1 MKKISS
7 FLLFVLFLSGCY
19 QDLGNYEYKLDSMN
33 EITSAT
39 FTPSVAND
47 IIEVQQALDENDRLR
62 RVDVVVDQTLADS
75 LEDLEFYWFRTF
87 VDEDGKPVQDT
98 IRTKGYLEFY
108 LPVGK
113 AMEYN
118 IFLQIYDRTTDL
130 SHYSGFAIK
139 TRPVFKNSLFVMHG
153 SEGNRK
159 IGNIEVIG
167 NETKIYTDVKTVT
180 INYFEY
186 QALKVN
192 PSLSNDLTTAL
203 QDKFLKLTKL
213 EQVEMDGDLEISGA
227 VTGYDV
233 KATAITANE
242 QAAQNRLTV
251 TVKISFTN
259 RKYPEDDFP
268 DKSFS
273 AYADFDAMQP
283 LDAVEASLC
292 EEIIE
297 QLCDDMFNATVANW

>member
-1 MKKISS
+1 MMR
-7 FLLFVLFLSGCY
+7 G
-19 QDLGNYEYKLDSMN
+19 
-33 EITSAT
+33 
-39 FTPSVAND
+39 
-47 IIEVQQALDENDRLR
+47 
-62 RVDVVVDQTLADS
+62 
-75 LEDLEFYWFRTF
+75 
-87 VDEDGKPVQDT
+87 
-98 IRTKGYLEFY
+98 
-108 LPVGK
+108 
-113 AMEYN
+113 
-118 IFLQIYDRTTDL
+118 
-130 SHYSGFAIK
+130 
-139 TRPVFKNSLFVMHG
+139 
-153 SEGNRK
+153 RK
-159 IGNIEVIG
+159 ILSASCAVVALVATMFIVHSCG
-167 NETKIYTDVKTVT
+167 IYSFTGTSIQPDVKTVT

-192 PSLSNDLTTAL
+192 PSLSNELTTAL

-213 EQVEMDGDLEISGA
+213 EQVEMDGDMEITGA
-227 VTGYDV
+227 ITGYDV
-233 KATAITANE
+233 KATSITANE

-292 EEIIE
+292 EDIIE

>member
-1 MKKISS
+1 MMTGKRTMLSALAAVFALAATMFIVQSCGIYS
-7 FLLFVLFLSGCY
+7 FTG
-19 QDLGNYEYKLDSMN
+19 
-33 EITSAT
+33 TS
-39 FTPSVAND
+39 
-47 IIEVQQALDENDRLR
+47 I
-62 RVDVVVDQTLADS
+62 
-75 LEDLEFYWFRTF
+75 
-87 VDEDGKPVQDT
+87 
-98 IRTKGYLEFY
+98 
-108 LPVGK
+108 
-113 AMEYN
+113 
-118 IFLQIYDRTTDL
+118 
-130 SHYSGFAIK
+130 
-139 TRPVFKNSLFVMHG
+139 
-153 SEGNRK
+153 
-159 IGNIEVIG
+159 
-167 NETKIYTDVKTVT
+167 KTVT

-213 EQVEMDGDLEISGA
+213 EQVEMDGDIEITGA

-273 AYADFDAMQP
+273 AYAAFDAMQP